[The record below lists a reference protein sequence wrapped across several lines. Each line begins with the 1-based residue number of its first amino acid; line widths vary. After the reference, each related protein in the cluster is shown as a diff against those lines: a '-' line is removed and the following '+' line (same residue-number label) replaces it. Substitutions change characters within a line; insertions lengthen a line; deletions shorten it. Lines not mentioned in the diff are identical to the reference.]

1 MVIQDQNGCA
11 ISSGFSIVDPTPVTA
26 EIVNVNNVSCF
37 GGIDGSV
44 DFFISGGSP
53 FYGLEMYQDGILVPL
68 EGAESLFDSL
78 VYSVTLLNSG
88 NYELVITDANN
99 CLNTAPINFVVN
111 EPSEIILDDTTLINI
126 QCYGENTGTILASAS
141 GGTGSL
147 SYTWTDV
154 FGNIIA
160 NSNSINNLASGTY
173 NLSIQDQNNCVIDN
187 NFNITEPTPI
197 TLVSSSNTNV
207 SCFGENDGT
216 IFNTVVIGG
225 TPPYNYIWQDLNNIV
240 YNEAN
245 PGVWGHQP
253 TV

>member
-1 MVIQDQNGCA
+1 
-11 ISSGFSIVDPTPVTA
+11 
-26 EIVNVNNVSCF
+26 
-37 GGIDGSV
+37 
-44 DFFISGGSP
+44 
-53 FYGLEMYQDGILVPL
+53 MYQDGILVPL

-225 TPPYNYIWQDLNNIV
+225 TPPQLYLARFNNIV

-245 PGVWGHQP
+245 PEVWGHQP
-253 TV
+253 TVTVVDNNNCDVFRKSHYYRPNYLGLQSNKHLFSNHDLNNGEIVFATGGSGFFLN